1 MTKCAICV
9 NLRPNFVKKGE
20 LMAEEKVK
28 LDVEKC
34 VGCGICVDTCEKSV
48 LEMADD
54 VVKVAHPEK
63 CDGCNSCVE
72 ACPNEA
78 LTLSE

>member
-1 MTKCAICV
+1 
-9 NLRPNFVKKGE
+9 
-20 LMAEEKVK
+20 MAEEKVK